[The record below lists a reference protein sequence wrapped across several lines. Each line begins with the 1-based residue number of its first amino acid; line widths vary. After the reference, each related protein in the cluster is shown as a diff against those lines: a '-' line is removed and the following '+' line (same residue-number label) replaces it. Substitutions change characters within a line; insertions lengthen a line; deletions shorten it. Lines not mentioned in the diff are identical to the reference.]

1 MATISSPGIGSGLNI
16 KDIVS
21 QLMAIEK
28 QPLTQLQ
35 VKAATVQTKISAYG
49 EMKSAVSALSDAAS
63 KMRSLTTFNGVA
75 ASSSKTD
82 AVTATAIG
90 GTAAN
95 NFSVTVQALAKAQT
109 YASASLA
116 KVSGASQPVG
126 AGTLKIQ
133 VGSWGAGPAYAFT
146 PASPAREVDIT
157 VSASDKLVDVASKI
171 NGANAGVSATV
182 LNDGSGERLLLRS
195 KATGEETGFNLA
207 VTDTD
212 GDNNNSLGLS
222 RLLTNGTS
230 TGSITQYAANA
241 KVMVNGSI
249 EVTSSTNTFKDIVSG
264 VSITLQDSAA
274 VNDVA
279 EISVKP
285 DDAPIRSAVEGFV
298 NAYNT
303 LNSLLAEAT
312 KYDAATKKG
321 GLLQGDSFAIGIQNA
336 MRGILQ
342 STTSGSAFKRL
353 SDIGISQELGGN
365 LSVDSTKFNAAIA
378 QTDDFKNLFR
388 IDNTGTTT
396 DGVAVKFKAF
406 ADGLLNAGSGLFKTK
421 EDSLKRALDQNDK
434 ETERLNAKIARIE
447 AQLNRRYSAL
457 DAQVSSLTALNN
469 YVAQQ
474 VTTWNNANK

>member
-21 QLMAIEK
+21 QLVAIEK

-35 VKAATVQTKISAYG
+35 VKTATVQTKISAYG
-49 EMKSAVSALSDAAS
+49 ELKSAVSALSDAAS

-75 ASSSKTD
+75 ASSSK
-82 AVTATAIG
+82 ATSVSASAIG

-95 NFSVTVQALAKAQT
+95 NFSVTVNALAKAQT
-109 YASASLA
+109 YASASVA
-116 KVSGASQPVG
+116 KVANASQPVG
-126 AGTLKIQ
+126 TGTVSIQ
-133 VGSWGAGPAYAFT
+133 MGSYGPGPAYAFT
-146 PASPAREVDIT
+146 AGSGSPLDIT
-157 VSASDKLVDVASKI
+157 VDADDTMADIASKI
-171 NGANAGVSATV
+171 NGSSSDLTATV

-195 KATGEETGFNLA
+195 KTTGQAAGYQLT
-207 VTDTD
+207 VTDSD
-212 GDNNNSLGLS
+212 GNLGDSQGLS
-222 RLLTNGTS
+222 RLLTNGAS
-230 TGSITQYAANA
+230 AASVTQYAADA
-241 KVMVNGSI
+241 KVTVNGSI
-249 EVTSSTNTFKDIVSG
+249 EVTSTTNTFKDIVSG
-264 VSITLQDSAA
+264 VSITLQDGAA

-279 EISVKP
+279 EISIKP

-298 NAYNT
+298 NAYNA
-303 LNSLLAEAT
+303 LNSMLSEAT
-312 KYDAATKKG
+312 KYDAATKLG

-342 STTSGSAFKRL
+342 STTTGSAFSRL

-365 LSVDSTKFNAAIA
+365 LSVDTIKFNAALA
-378 QTDDFKNLFR
+378 KPDDFKNLFR

-421 EDSLKRALDQNDK
+421 EDSLKRALDQNTK

-457 DAQVSSLTALNN
+457 DAQVAGLTALNN